1 LGELVLLG
9 VVVGL
14 GVEVW
19 LGGAAGVVWV
29 VVGDVLGDGEP
40 DGDGE
45 ADGAI
50 FEYLPS
56 HGSQYG
62 MTAGVAKSG
71 M

>member
-1 LGELVLLG
+1 VVGLGDVLGLG
-9 VVVGL
+9 AVVGGGVAVIVVVGL
-14 GVEVW
+14 GDGEP
-19 LGGAAGVVWV
+19 
-29 VVGDVLGDGEP
+29 DGEP

-62 MTAGVAKSG
+62 MTAGTAKSG